1 MVRVSGE
8 AGDLIRVVTAIS
20 EMVVKFLGTSCL
32 LRKFLRIC
40 DRLGF
45 ALMQNPKLVTQ
56 YLSNNSMVGAGGGRI
71 MLEAGQAGPWQ
82 AAFHWDC
89 CNGR

>member
-1 MVRVSGE
+1 MCITKL
-8 AGDLIRVVTAIS
+8 AGTAIS

-32 LRKFLRIC
+32 LRKFC
-40 DRLGF
+40 DCLGF

-56 YLSNNSMVGAGGGRI
+56 YLSSHSMVGAGKMVGAGGGRI